1 MSRPGPAPLA
11 DPAAAITLLSGDDW
25 GPWLA
30 AALQAAT
37 QSVLVSVYMI
47 SPYWRVP
54 NRHGL
59 NLLGLLQ
66 GCGQRGLT
74 CRAVL
79 ADPRQINT
87 REAFNARSGTALIAA
102 GWKVR
107 TLRGPHVLHE
117 KLLVLDERITLI
129 GSHNLSKA
137 SLTSNHDTTLAVESA
152 RLAQQAKRLFWTRW
166 RAGVAFAPPA
176 TRPDPAARTAA

>member
-1 MSRPGPAPLA
+1 MSTPGPTPLS
-11 DPAAAITLLSGDDW
+11 DPNASLILLAGDDW

-30 AALQAAT
+30 RSLKATT
-37 QSVLVSVYMI
+37 QSVLVSIYMI

-66 GCGQRGLT
+66 ECGRRGLY
-74 CRAVL
+74 CRALL

-87 REAFNARSGTALIAA
+87 REAFNTRSGAALIEA

-107 TLRGPHVLHE
+107 TMKGPHVLHE
-117 KLLVLDERITLI
+117 KVLVLDERITLI

-137 SLTSNHDTTLAVESA
+137 SLTSNHDTTLAVESTL
-152 RLAQQAKRLFWTRW
+152 LAQQVKRLFWTRW
-166 RAGVAFAPPA
+166 RLGAAFAPPA
-176 TRPDPAARTAA
+176 AATPTAARAAA